1 MTLIVSSQSNMI
13 SKSPNARAR
22 ARSRPRVSRAVRA
35 PATGARPR
43 PSGRDPSG
51 SRRFPARGAE
61 RRAPSTGWV
70 DSGALGACV
79 HFLASSRSIRR
90 LVALRAC
97 ARLRM
102 RCESGAGRN
111 AMRAPDGQ
119 CERPRRG
126 AGATGSARC
135 PRAWPAAPRS
145 AAHHYLL
152 HWSRP
157 LAASS
162 PRLYIYPVSPSL
174 PHPWLCLQQRL
185 GSSRT

>member
-1 MTLIVSSQSNMI
+1 MI

-79 HFLASSRSIRR
+79 HFLPSSRSIRR

-97 ARLRM
+97 VRLLRM

-111 AMRAPDGQ
+111 AMRAPDAQ
-119 CERPRRG
+119 CRSESARPAAAQAQRG
-126 AGATGSARC
+126 APLPACVAR
-135 PRAWPAAPRS
+135 RPRS

-157 LAASS
+157 LAPSS
-162 PRLYIYPVSPSL
+162 PDSISTRSL
-174 PHPWLCLQQRL
+174 PPSHTH
-185 GSSRT
+185 GFVSSRG